1 MSKLLRM
8 YKAFIII
15 IFSFYVIN
23 IFAKSENQ
31 NEYRTDSESFAIPGH
46 GELIINV
53 PKIWN
58 YRYKTTNDDKPPI
71 ITLYNLDKNKG
82 EIYQLNLSILWEDG
96 FQRNIS
102 SPEYIRSLVE
112 QTGKEV
118 LVHSD
123 QTKLK
128 LEKISGRYG
137 VGYFFNLSDSNASSG
152 EYQFLTQGALGVG
165 RLLLIFSLFS
175 NDNDSILQ
183 EALMKIIMSAKHQN
197 RKDV

>member
-71 ITLYNLDKNKG
+71 ITFYNLDKNKG
-82 EIYQLNLSILWEDG
+82 EIYQVNLSILWEDG

-102 SPEYIRSLVE
+102 
-112 QTGKEV
+112 K
-118 LVHSD
+118 
-123 QTKLK
+123 
-128 LEKISGRYG
+128 
-137 VGYFFNLSDSNASSG
+137 NASVAVNNRNRSKS
-152 EYQFLTQGALGVG
+152 EFFLP
-165 RLLLIFSLFS
+165 
-175 NDNDSILQ
+175 
-183 EALMKIIMSAKHQN
+183 
-197 RKDV
+197 